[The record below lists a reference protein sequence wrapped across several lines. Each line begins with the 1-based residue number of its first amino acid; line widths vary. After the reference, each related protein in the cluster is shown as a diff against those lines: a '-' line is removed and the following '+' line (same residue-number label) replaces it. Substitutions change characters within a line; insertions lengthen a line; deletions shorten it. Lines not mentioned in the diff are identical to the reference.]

1 MAPPPLFFNLIIAIF
16 TSVGVTSLN
25 LNASCPFGSFLIKL
39 SKVMSPCSEEFEDS
53 AAFWI
58 RFAVE
63 QKCSLRSFAI
73 SCGSVISFPLSLIEL
88 KVVVLDFFP
97 RPC

>member
-1 MAPPPLFFNLIIAIF
+1 MVPPPLFFNLLIAIF
-16 TSVGVTSLN
+16 TSVGVISLN
-25 LNASCPFGSFLIKL
+25 LNASCSFGRSVIKL
-39 SKVMSPCSEEFEDS
+39 SKVMSLCLREFEDS
-53 AAFWI
+53 ASFWI

-63 QKCSLRSFAI
+63 QKCSLRAFAI
-73 SCGSVISFPLSLIEL
+73 SCGSVISFPLSFIEL